1 MLVLPFVYK
10 QTTVNHIAVH
20 AFTILTVGGI
30 ELWEEEEEDITTL
43 LEENGIYTES
53 ITQTE
58 DIYLCRVDIQKTKMS
73 EFYKWEEITDKETF
87 CWRTL
92 YTFGDQQN
100 WLPHPDE
107 SIGRL
112 SYHDLCCILST

>member
-1 MLVLPFVYK
+1 MIILPFMHK
-10 QTTVNHIAVH
+10 QTVVNHITVH
-20 AFTILTVGGI
+20 AFTILTVGGV
-30 ELWEEEEEDITTL
+30 ELWEEEDTTV
-43 LEENGIYTES
+43 LEENGIFTES

-58 DIYLCRVDIQKTKMS
+58 DIKLCRVDTQKTKMS
-73 EFYKWEEITDKETF
+73 EFYKWEEITDQETF

-100 WLPHPDE
+100 WLPHPEE

-112 SYHDLCCILST
+112 SYHDICRILST